1 MTKLVGWA
9 FLVATVLGDKSHD
22 DMMMRMSMMMII
34 LAGWALLATTVA
46 DLRPQEGDEP
56 QLPDSHKR
64 TCDDDD
70 SDDDGDDDDKKSR
83 FDCVQCPS
91 KLLVPT
97 PFTSYVCIRLYI
109 HPSPINNPSV
119 I

>member
-1 MTKLVGWA
+1 
-9 FLVATVLGDKSHD
+9 
-22 DMMMRMSMMMII
+22 MMMIMI
-34 LAGWALLATTVA
+34 MSIEIINNHDTVA
-46 DLRPQEGDEP
+46 AKLFTLPQALHQEDDE
-56 QLPDSHKR
+56 DDDD
-64 TCDDDD
+64 CDDDDDDDDD